1 MKSVLSMPHI
11 IDMMNIF
18 ADIIV
23 LCVIVDYMT
32 EKSCFCDV

>member
-1 MKSVLSMPHI
+1 MKSVLSMPPI

-18 ADIIV
+18 ADILV
-23 LCVIVDYMT
+23 LGVIVDHMT

>member
-1 MKSVLSMPHI
+1 MPHI

-18 ADIIV
+18 AVILI
-23 LCVIVDYMT
+23 LGVIVDCMT